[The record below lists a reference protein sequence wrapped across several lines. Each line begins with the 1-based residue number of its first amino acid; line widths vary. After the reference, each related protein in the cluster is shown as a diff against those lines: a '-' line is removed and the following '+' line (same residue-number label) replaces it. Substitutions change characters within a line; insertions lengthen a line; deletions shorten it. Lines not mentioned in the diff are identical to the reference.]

1 MCGVELVA
9 DRATKAPFPPERK
22 VGEKVRRAAEARGLF
37 TRIRGDVIL
46 LAPPLV
52 VTEAQVD
59 RIVQILGEAIP
70 EGVGTA

>member
-1 MCGVELVA
+1 VELVA
-9 DRATKAPFPPERK
+9 DKASKAPFPPDRKLGER
-22 VGEKVRRAAEARGLF
+22 VRREADARGLF
-37 TRIRGDVIL
+37 TRVRGDVIL

-70 EGVGTA
+70 AAVKAA

>member
-1 MCGVELVA
+1 
-9 DRATKAPFPPERK
+9 PFPPAQK

-70 EGVGTA
+70 EGAGTA

>member
-1 MCGVELVA
+1 
-9 DRATKAPFPPERK
+9 
-22 VGEKVRRAAEARGLF
+22 
-37 TRIRGDVIL
+37 